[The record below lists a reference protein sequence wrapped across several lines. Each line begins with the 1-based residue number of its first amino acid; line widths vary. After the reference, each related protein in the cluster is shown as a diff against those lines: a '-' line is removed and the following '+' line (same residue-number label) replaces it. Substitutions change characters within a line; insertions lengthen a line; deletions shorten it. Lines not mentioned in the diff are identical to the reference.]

1 MTHLQR
7 RLNKL
12 EVLLTDSSGLVP
24 HSKEWIE
31 YWDRQYYLFLTG
43 QDRNAIRSSSIEV
56 FRTVMRYA
64 EENPAS
70 LVASVPESED

>member
-12 EVLLTDSSGLVP
+12 EALLTDFSGLVP
-24 HSKEWIE
+24 YSDKWME
-31 YWDRQYYLFLTG
+31 YWDRQHYLFLTG
-43 QDRNAIRSSSIEV
+43 QDRNAIQHSSIEV
-56 FRTVMRYA
+56 FRAVMRYA

-70 LVASVPESED
+70 LVASIPDLAD